1 MAGYKHYGCGNEN
14 QILHIKN
21 MSTEYYHMVKMFYKG
36 VPIYQSGN
44 VNSNQGVKH
53 IPIKIG
59 IKK

>member
-1 MAGYKHYGCGNEN
+1 
-14 QILHIKN
+14 

-36 VPIYQSGN
+36 VPICQSGN

-53 IPIKIG
+53 SPIKIG